1 MTYTHSHDGNK
12 HTHSISKQSVKN
24 YFDNAAE
31 GWDESL
37 KTNDEVIEKIL
48 DCAGVKGGMDI
59 LDVACGTGVM
69 FDYYLKRGVRSITG
83 VDISDKMIEIAR
95 KKFRKHDNIT
105 LLALDVEDL
114 ASNEGYDV
122 CMIYN
127 AFPHFP
133 DHHSLIKSMHGLTK
147 DGGRLCIAHGASKAT
162 IDARHHGSAQHI
174 SLGLIS
180 AEEMAELFEGYFEV
194 DVMISDDEKYIV
206 SGVKK

>member
-1 MTYTHSHDGNK
+1 MTYTHSHDGK
-12 HTHSISKQSVKN
+12 THSHLISKESVKT

-31 GWDESL
+31 QWDNNL
-37 KTNDEVIEKIL
+37 KKNDDIIRTIIG
-48 DCAGVKGGMDI
+48 CAGVGEGMQV

-69 FDYYLKRGVRSITG
+69 FDFYLERNVAGITG
-83 VDISDKMIEIAR
+83 VDISDKMIDVAR
-95 KKFRKHDNIT
+95 KKYRKHDNIT
-105 LLALDVEDL
+105 LLALDVEYLVSDK
-114 ASNEGYDV
+114 GYDV

-133 DHHSLIKSMHGLTK
+133 DHHRLIKTMYDLTRT
-147 DGGRLCIAHGASKAT
+147 GGRLCVAHGASKAE

-180 AEEMAELFEGYFEV
+180 VEEMAELFEPYFDV

-206 SGVKK
+206 CGVRK